1 MTFKHHNFQMP
12 STVTDYTG
20 QCQTLLPV
28 KDTNLK
34 SYATSKSDT
43 NNPIRLGAGTW
54 QACWAAGRAGCR
66 PGWLLAVWEHR
77 RCSSWV
83 LSVSYILPVDPVYN
97 IININYASSR
107 HGRRGACLHVYHA
120 ICGLWEMHWV
130 CGFWHTGF
138 PSHRVAYTQAI
149 CSRRSG
155 LAALSLS
162 DTVLG
167 RRVSLHVWS
176 RTQIT
181 LAMWGWMVL
190 ISINAVLRL
199 LKRSMCVRGRTHLV
213 VCRYLPVWRRA
224 KCGSWILILGLT
236 HNSMQAHYL
245 FHTETFYDS
254 RTHRYTE
261 RTRIIQVL

>member
-1 MTFKHHNFQMP
+1 MP

-107 HGRRGACLHVYHA
+107 HGRRPDVVRACMFTMQYVDCERCIGY
-120 ICGLWEMHWV
+120 V
-130 CGFWHTGF
+130 DFD
-138 PSHRVAYTQAI
+138 TQAFPRI
-149 CSRRSG
+149 VLPTHKLFVHVG
-155 LAALSLS
+155 L
-162 DTVLG
+162 D
-167 RRVSLHVWS
+167 
-176 RTQIT
+176 
-181 LAMWGWMVL
+181 
-190 ISINAVLRL
+190 
-199 LKRSMCVRGRTHLV
+199 
-213 VCRYLPVWRRA
+213 
-224 KCGSWILILGLT
+224 
-236 HNSMQAHYL
+236 
-245 FHTETFYDS
+245 
-254 RTHRYTE
+254 
-261 RTRIIQVL
+261 